1 MKTKGLLSLAL
12 VLVLGASLVSADYL
26 VRIPLATSE
35 SIYRLSQPGLS
46 VWEDLGTCAIARVRA
61 DALKDLEAQGFRP
74 EILDEVKGEGA
85 YYTAYS
91 VIPEGE
97 AVLSEWG
104 NVLCREYG
112 ASLVWVRDPD
122 SFVLNKGPL
131 MLRRLGRPLVLER
144 PQGGPSL
151 GMPLNPFV
159 QAMVAAVR
167 VDSCMAAL
175 RRFQRFRTRYSTTDS
190 GRAASI
196 WTRDK
201 FRAYRARIPQDTAML
216 HSWNATQAQ
225 NVILERPGYLHPET
239 SAVIGGHIDSY
250 STTNAPGADDNATGT
265 VAAIEAARVMKNYD
279 FELTAR
285 FCAFAGEEQGL
296 LGSDSLAS
304 LYRGRGDR
312 IVGMLNYDMIG
323 HVNPAPESLEIFGRS
338 GGQDAW
344 LMSFVK
350 AAADSYLTN
359 FLVNPRNYSLS
370 GSDHASFWAQSYTA
384 TCGIE
389 DYPLQNAAY
398 HTSRDSIGTGLNV
411 GVNDSLWFVQCVRSG
426 VAAFALLCRPFR
438 SNGVEAGPAPLV
450 AMPRELALLPLQ
462 PNPTGGSTTIHFL
475 LPHPGRVS
483 IEVYDLAGRL
493 VKQIRAGELMSGE
506 HRVVWDG
513 KDARDSEVAS
523 GVYFVRLQTKE
534 GVRTGRLILIR

>member
-1 MKTKGLLSLAL
+1 MNTKRLLLLAL
-12 VLVLGASLVSADYL
+12 VMVFGASLVSADYL

-46 VWEDLGTCAIARVRA
+46 VWEDLGTCAVARVKA
-61 DALKDLEAQGFRP
+61 DAFKDLEAQGFRP
-74 EILDEVKGEGA
+74 QVLDEVNEGGA
-85 YYTAYS
+85 YYTAYT
-91 VIPEGE
+91 VTPAGE

-104 NVLCREYG
+104 RVLCRENG

-175 RRFQRFRTRYSTTDS
+175 RRFQRYRTRYSTTDS

-201 FRAYRARIPQDTAML
+201 FRAYRARIPQDTAFL
-216 HSWNATQAQ
+216 HSWNNTQAR
-225 NVILERPGYLHPET
+225 NVVLERPGFVHPET

-304 LYRGRGDR
+304 MYRGRGDR

-323 HVNPAPESLEIFGRS
+323 HVNPAPESLEIFGRA

-384 TCGIE
+384 TCMIE

-398 HTSRDSIGTGLNV
+398 HSSRDSIGTGLNV
-411 GVNDSLWFVQCVRSG
+411 GVNDSLWFVQCVKSG

-438 SNGVEAGPAPLV
+438 SNGVEAGSALPV
-450 AMPRELALLPLQ
+450 VQPRELALLPVQ
-462 PNPTGGSTTIHFL
+462 PNPTNGSVAIRFL
-475 LPHPGRVS
+475 LPRPGKFSV
-483 IEVYDLAGRL
+483 EVYDLAGRL
-493 VKQIRAGELMSGE
+493 VKQVKAGEQMPGE
-506 HRVVWDG
+506 HRVTWG
-513 KDARDSEVAS
+513 GRDSHGAEVPS
-523 GVYFVRLQTKE
+523 GVYFVKLQARD
-534 GVRTGRLILIR
+534 GVRTGHLVLVR